1 MELGLHV
8 CDFTWASGGTQLGP
22 TLTRV
27 ARTAE
32 QAGFTR
38 LTVMDHLWQIGGLG
52 PPEHEM
58 LEAYTTLG
66 YLAAA
71 TSTVQLHALVTAVSY
86 RNPGLLAKII
96 STLDVLSGG
105 RAGLGIGAAWNSDE
119 ATGLGLTFRPP
130 RNASSGW
137 RRRCRSV
144 GRCGAVP
151 MRPTAARTTPLP
163 VPSIRPHRSTG
174 RGS

>member
-66 YLAAA
+66 YLAAV
-71 TSTVQLHALVTAVSY
+71 TSTVQLHALAAT
-86 RNPGLLAKII
+86 
-96 STLDVLSGG
+96 
-105 RAGLGIGAAWNSDE
+105 RACWQ
-119 ATGLGLTFRPP
+119 R
-130 RNASSGW
+130 SS
-137 RRRCRSV
+137 
-144 GRCGAVP
+144 A
-151 MRPTAARTTPLP
+151 
-163 VPSIRPHRSTG
+163 RSTCCREG
-174 RGS
+174 APGWVSARPGTATRRPGWG